1 MVNFEDLTPL
11 MQMLIKYNM
20 VPEWVEADNKHN
32 NTIHGFSWGDKAEVD
47 TWNDICDELQIM
59 GDKENAKEY
68 LDVEHKDLEDN
79 LKYTTDYE
87 DVELTPQESE
97 HIEEI
102 RDMFPEYQV

>member
-1 MVNFEDLTPL
+1 MVNLEDLTPL
-11 MQMLIKYNM
+11 MQMLIKHNM
-20 VPEWVEADNKHN
+20 VSEWVKDKYKHN
-32 NTIHGFSWGDKAEVD
+32 NTIHGFSWGDSAEAEK
-47 TWNDICDELQIM
+47 WNDICDELQIM

-68 LDVEHKDLEDN
+68 LDVEHKTLEDN

-87 DVELTPQESE
+87 DVELTQQESE